1 MTQDLSKWGT
11 RVPSEYT
18 ATLGAVIDM
27 GYNTDDK
34 LHLSSDY
41 YPIFDEAHRAELNDK
56 ICQNYMLREIGQE
69 TVQQFVFYLGMTL
82 NQIMPYFNER
92 YRTLALKY
100 DPLNTVEMTSE
111 NTSNTVA
118 QSSGKTSASQDSST
132 KSTSDGTSS
141 SSTKSQSYDSEVP
154 ATGVQGDFARYATHA
169 NQAQA
174 DTDGSSHSAQDT
186 TSQSHS
192 TSSTEWQH
200 DATDGSSSSHT
211 SGRSQSAMS
220 LITEYR
226 NAIINVDM
234 EVIHSLEPCFMQ
246 IWGSYDTIF
255 SNCYNYGEGE

>member
-1 MTQDLSKWGT
+1 MAQDFSDYAMTTPG
-11 RVPSEYT
+11 EYT
-18 ATLGAVIDM
+18 ETLGNLINM
-27 GYNTDDK
+27 GYDTDAK
-34 LHLSSDY
+34 LHLSADY
-41 YPIFDEAHRAELNDK
+41 YPIYDESHRAELNEK
-56 ICQNYMLREIGQE
+56 IIRHYALREIGQE
-69 TVQQFVFYLGMTL
+69 TAQMFVFYLGVTMAE
-82 NQIMPYFNER
+82 IMPYFNER

-174 DTDGSSHSAQDT
+174 DTDGSSHSTQGT

-200 DATDGSSSSHT
+200 DATDGRSSSHT

-234 EVIHSLEPCFMQ
+234 EVVRSLEPCFMQ
-246 IWGSYDTIF
+246 VWGSYDTIF
-255 SNCYNYGEGE
+255 SNCHNYGGGE

>member
-1 MTQDLSKWGT
+1 MAQDFSAYANETPG
-11 RVPSEYT
+11 EYT
-18 ATLGAVIDM
+18 ETLGNLIVL
-27 GYNTDDK
+27 GYDTDAS
-34 LHLSSDY
+34 LHLSADY
-41 YPIFDEAHRAELNDK
+41 YPIYDESHRAELNEK
-56 ICQNYMLREIGQE
+56 IIRHYALREIGQE
-69 TVQQFVFYLGMTL
+69 TAQQFIFYLGMTMAE
-82 NQIMPYFNER
+82 IMPYFNER

-100 DPLNTVEMTSE
+100 DPLNAVDMTSE

-154 ATGVQGDFARYATHA
+154 ATGVQGDFARYATHG

-174 DTDGSSHSAQDT
+174 DTDGSSHSTQGT

-192 TSSTEWQH
+192 TSSTEWHH
-200 DATDGSSSSHT
+200 DATDGRSSSHT

-234 EVIHSLEPCFMQ
+234 EVVRSLEPCFMKL
-246 IWGSYDTIF
+246 WGSYDTIF
-255 SNCYNYGEGE
+255 SNCHNYEGWE